1 VRNFQ
6 IGNNWWKLCAAV
18 LLLSAALWPG
28 HLEALPPTTCS
39 STVLSTSTMYG
50 TGSTCT
56 AAQSNLSSMTLDAAN
71 ARCISLGYAGVC
83 GTGSLNYVS
92 ACTYEASSGGYYY
105 RGGYRTFT
113 CKECSVS
120 NPCLN

>member
-1 VRNFQ
+1 MRNFQ

-18 LLLSAALWPG
+18 LLLGVALWPG
-28 HLEALPPTTCS
+28 HAEALPPTVCS
-39 STVLSTSTMYG
+39 STQLSTQTLYG

-56 AAQSNLSSMTLDAAN
+56 AAQSNLSSMTLSHAN
-71 ARCISLGYAGVC
+71 SICISQGYAGVC

-92 ACTYEASSGGYYY
+92 ACTYEASGNYYY